1 MIYSGKRRPSRRTDD
16 VASKPL
22 AHTPRAPRD
31 RRYVPTADFEA
42 KRALYPAP
50 KVLHDWADV
59 PLPGTYL
66 EAEKLNSAEL
76 EFWGGDLRSAATK
89 VGYIRS
95 LGADVLYLNPIHL
108 AYTNHKYDAFD
119 YREISPEYGTHADF
133 RALADGVHAAGMKLV
148 MDGVFN
154 HMGRNA
160 PRFKEAFADPQSK
173 WGDRDS
179 VVRGWLRQGA
189 DGWRLDTAFE
199 LGPKKLRALT
209 DAAHAEKPG
218 SLIVGEI
225 ANYPGEWLQAMDAV
239 MGFNLRHVLLGAING
254 QIEPARAP

>member
-1 MIYSGKRRPSRRTDD
+1 
-16 VASKPL
+16 
-22 AHTPRAPRD
+22 
-31 RRYVPTADFEA
+31 VPTADFEA

-160 PRFKEAFADPQSK
+160 PRFKEA
-173 WGDRDS
+173 
-179 VVRGWLRQGA
+179 LRIRRASGA
-189 DGWRLDTAFE
+189 TAI
-199 LGPKKLRALT
+199 PSC
-209 DAAHAEKPG
+209 AAG
-218 SLIVGEI
+218 C
-225 ANYPGEWLQAMDAV
+225 
-239 MGFNLRHVLLGAING
+239 
-254 QIEPARAP
+254 ARARTVGGSIPRSSSARRSCAP